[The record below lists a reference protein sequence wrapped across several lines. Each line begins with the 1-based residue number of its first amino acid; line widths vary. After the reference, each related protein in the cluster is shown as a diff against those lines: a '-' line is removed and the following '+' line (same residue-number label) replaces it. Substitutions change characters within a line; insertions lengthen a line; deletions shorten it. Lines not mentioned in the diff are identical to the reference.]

1 MRIVDLVGQRFER
14 LVVTGR
20 APNKSEKD
28 TNARWHCKCDCGRMC
43 IAYGQDLRRG
53 KFKSC
58 GCLNAERI
66 FKHGQ
71 SRTKEY
77 RTWLTMRQRCENPK
91 NAAFQFYGG
100 SGILVCERWKEFENF
115 RADMGEAPTPKHTI
129 DRIAGT
135 KGYEPGNCRWATYA
149 EQNRNI
155 TRNVW
160 VEIDGV
166 SKVVQD
172 WCKEFGIGRKTVETR
187 VRNGWDLIEALRT
200 PTNPVG
206 INFNHR

>member
-1 MRIVDLVGQRFER
+1 MKIIDLTGQRFER

-43 IAYGQDLRRG
+43 IAYGQDLRRE

-66 FKHGQ
+66 YKHGQ
-71 SRTKEY
+71 SRTKAY
-77 RTWLTMRQRCENPK
+77 RTWITLRQRCENQKNVSYPK
-91 NAAFQFYGG
+91 YGG
-100 SGILVCERWKEFENF
+100 DGVVVCERWKVYENF
-115 RADMGEAPTPKHTI
+115 YSDMGDAPSIKHTI
-129 DRIAGT
+129 DRIDGT
-135 KGYEPGNCRWATYA
+135 KGYEPSNCRWATYG

-155 TRNVW
+155 SRNVW

-166 SKVVQD
+166 NKVLHD
-172 WCKEFGIGRKTVETR
+172 WCKELGINHKTVTSR
-187 VRNGWDLIEALRT
+187 IRNGWSAESALTT
-200 PTNPVG
+200 PLNPVG
-206 INFNHR
+206 VNFNHR